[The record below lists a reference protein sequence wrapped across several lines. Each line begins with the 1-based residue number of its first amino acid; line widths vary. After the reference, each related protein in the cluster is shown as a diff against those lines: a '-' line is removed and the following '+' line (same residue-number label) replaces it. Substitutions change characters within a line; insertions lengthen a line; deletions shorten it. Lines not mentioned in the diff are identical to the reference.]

1 MLNRGDNQS
10 SMIVELYRNYS
21 SRFKHRLCLR
31 TMRLEVLEQ
40 RIRYLI
46 VFFIGGLVLSG
57 ITAFP
62 LLSELEL
69 AHQYVQQ
76 LTNNKEFVSWIEYV
90 FTGVRETNS
99 NYPFIA
105 YGTDWLAFSHL
116 VIAVVFIGPLRDPVK
131 NIWVIEFGL
140 IACVG
145 IFPLAL
151 IAGEIRGIPMF
162 WRMIDCSFGL
172 FGAIILWRCYRM
184 IKQLETKN
192 ETRLQ

>member
-1 MLNRGDNQS
+1 
-10 SMIVELYRNYS
+10 MIVELYRNYS
-21 SRFKHRLCLR
+21 SRFKHRLCLG
-31 TMRLEVLEQ
+31 TIRLEVLEQ

-99 NYPFIA
+99 NYPFMA

-116 VIAVVFIGPLRDPVK
+116 VIAAVFIGPLRDPVK

-151 IAGEIRGIPMF
+151 IAGEIREIPMF

-172 FGAIILWRCYRM
+172 FGAIILWRCYQM

>member
-21 SRFKHRLCLR
+21 SRVKHRLCLE

-62 LLSELEL
+62 LLSELEI

-140 IACVG
+140 IACVS

-151 IAGEIRGIPMF
+151 IAGEVRGIPMF
-162 WRMIDCSFGL
+162 WRVIDCSFGL
-172 FGAIILWRCYRM
+172 FGGIVLWRCYQM